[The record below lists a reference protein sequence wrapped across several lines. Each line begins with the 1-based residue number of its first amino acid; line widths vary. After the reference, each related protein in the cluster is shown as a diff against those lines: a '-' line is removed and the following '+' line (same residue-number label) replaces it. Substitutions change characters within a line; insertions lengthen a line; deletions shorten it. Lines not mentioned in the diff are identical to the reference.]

1 MFDGQ
6 TRGKAATSLG
16 MAQHTASSTAKM
28 AHSGGREP
36 VHLSVVGSLRLH
48 TAAEQQLTR
57 LPLPSRS
64 DEACKLAIFGCR
76 RDQSLKSRWFR
87 GRYASASIDAKIGA
101 STSSLNREAFGGQLR
116 SNVFSD
122 ADDGRDN
129 VGFVRDDEA

>member
-1 MFDGQ
+1 M
-6 TRGKAATSLG
+6 
-16 MAQHTASSTAKM
+16 
-28 AHSGGREP
+28 
-36 VHLSVVGSLRLH
+36 HLSVVGSLRLH

-64 DEACKLAIFGCR
+64 DEACKLAIFGRR

-87 GRYASASIDAKIGA
+87 GRYASASINAKIGA

-122 ADDGRDN
+122 ADDGGDDTRL
-129 VGFVRDDEA
+129 VGDDEAELLDTCSKGFASAHARFDNSRLRGLSALAHIVDP